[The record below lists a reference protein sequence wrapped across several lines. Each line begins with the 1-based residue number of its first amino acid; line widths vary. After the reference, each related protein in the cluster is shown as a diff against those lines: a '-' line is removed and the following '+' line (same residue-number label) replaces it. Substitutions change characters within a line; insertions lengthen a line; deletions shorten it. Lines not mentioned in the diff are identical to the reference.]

1 MNILSN
7 LKKDQMKL
15 RLKVY
20 CRIVPVKWLG
30 LENMFCWS
38 WTFGHTIHNML
49 INFFYNSLKGISVDF
64 T

>member
-15 RLKVY
+15 
-20 CRIVPVKWLG
+20 
-30 LENMFCWS
+30 S